1 MVKYKRR
8 HPLAASAARA
18 ARKKVQ
24 RDAPRFERACT
35 RVRDGEVQRRVK
47 TRDPGAPARHEAY
60 GRQPRDGRKRGG
72 PRAVEAMREVRERT
86 LECPRCGLFVDYRGC
101 KRAAY
106 RREPAELRVGDGC
119 LGVRCGA
126 RSATRS
132 ECAQRQRQYRRE
144 LVCGKRRLV
153 AWPESAIDTEEWER
167 PWDVCMALVEES
179 RARYPSDDD
188 E

>member
-1 MVKYKRR
+1 
-8 HPLAASAARA
+8 
-18 ARKKVQ
+18 
-24 RDAPRFERACT
+24 
-35 RVRDGEVQRRVK
+35 
-47 TRDPGAPARHEAY
+47 
-60 GRQPRDGRKRGG
+60 
-72 PRAVEAMREVRERT
+72 MREVRERT

-153 AWPESAIDTEEWER
+153 AWPASAIDTEEWER

-179 RARYPSDDD
+179 RANYPSDDD